1 PGPSPGGR
9 QGRPRGRRRGGW
21 CAVTAQQQSQ
31 PQGQEARVAEE
42 HRQAQ
47 EAYRNGQAAREG
59 MDRADAL
66 RREMWG
72 S

>member
-1 PGPSPGGR
+1 M
-9 QGRPRGRRRGGW
+9 
-21 CAVTAQQQSQ
+21 TAQQQSQ